1 MAEDLSQQERDL
13 IANLIRDGKPV
24 PARYIP
30 SISDNPMK
38 TELIWPGKSGL
49 VDTSVLPFQS
59 IEHIDEPRKGTS
71 QQFDLFS
78 MSELTGRQS
87 GGWTNKLIWGDN
99 SLILSSL
106 VNGPMRSQIEKAG
119 GLKLVYIDPPFD
131 VGADFSAE
139 IQVGEDSVTKTPSII
154 EEVAYR
160 DTWGKGSDSFISM
173 IYLRLK
179 LIYNLMA
186 EDGSIYVHC
195 DSRVN
200 SFMRMLLDEIFGQE
214 NYVNEIIWQRSN
226 PHGHLTKKFANIHD
240 TIFFYTKSKN
250 YTFNMQYTPADEN
263 YIKNFFKLDDGDGR
277 KYRLVTL
284 TASGPGDAR
293 YFNGELI
300 APPKGN
306 HWRWSQDRIDE
317 ALKNNLIVISK
328 NRAIHYKYYLEDNKG
343 TPLQSLFIDKGVG
356 NIQAASK
363 ENLDYPTQ
371 KPESL
376 LERIIKTSSNEG
388 DLVGDFFCGS
398 GTTLAVAEKLGRKWI
413 GTDLGRFA
421 IHTSR
426 KRLISIQRD
435 LQKENKAF
443 RAFEILNL
451 GGYERAHQVG
461 IDPSL
466 DEEARLMQSALKR
479 EEFID
484 LILSAYSAQKSDQLV
499 PFSGSKGG
507 TAILIGGIDSA
518 VTQDQVQQAID
529 VALSVGIS
537 RVDVLG
543 FEFEMGI
550 SPAMSD
556 SAKEQG
562 LTLTVRYIPNEVF
575 DKRAIAKGQINF
587 YEAGYVEAKCEVK
600 NKTLQVSLTDFGVF
614 YRQND
619 ADETAAELRN
629 GNAKVVVDQG
639 QVVRV
644 AKDKKG
650 VITKENLTSNWQD
663 WIDYWAVDFD
673 FASQPELVTVVEEGK
688 EVKKRTGKFIFE
700 NEWQSFRT
708 KSDRSLELT
717 SSPFSYADPGNY
729 SVAVKVIDI
738 FGNDTTRVFKI
749 KVK

>member
-1 MAEDLSQQERDL
+1 VAEDLSQQERDL

-30 SISDNPMK
+30 SISDNPLK
-38 TELIWPGKSGL
+38 TELIWPGKSTL
-49 VDTSVLPFQS
+49 IDTSVLPFQS

-78 MSELTGRQS
+78 MSESTGRQS

-106 VNGPMRSQIEKAG
+106 IYGPMRNEIDKAG

-131 VGADFSAE
+131 VGSDFSMDIE
-139 IQVGEDSVTKTPSII
+139 VGEDSVKKKPSVV

-160 DTWGKGSDSFISM
+160 DTWGKGIDSYATMVYSRIRMIHELLSD
-173 IYLRLK
+173 
-179 LIYNLMA
+179 
-186 EDGSIYVHC
+186 DGSIYVHV
-195 DSRVN
+195 DYRTSA
-200 SFMRMLLDEIFGQE
+200 MIKMILDEIFGVV
-214 NYVNEIIWQRSN
+214 NFRNEIIWGYN
-226 PHGHLTKKFANIHD
+226 GGGVPKNGFAKKHD
-240 TIFFYTKSKN
+240 TIFFYAKS
-250 YTFNMQYTPADEN
+250 
-263 YIKNFFKLDDGDGR
+263 
-277 KYRLVTL
+277 
-284 TASGPGDAR
+284 
-293 YFNGELI
+293 
-300 APPKGN
+300 
-306 HWRWSQDRIDE
+306 E
-317 ALKNNLIVISK
+317 A
-328 NRAIHYKYYLEDNKG
+328 
-343 TPLQSLFIDKGVG
+343 TQF
-356 NIQAASK
+356 NIQYQPYSESSQKLINARGGTSIDGK
-363 ENLDYPTQ
+363 ERDLARGSHMVDWWGDINALQTFSPERLKYPTQ
-371 KPESL
+371 KPEKL
-376 LERIIKTSSNEG
+376 LARIIEASSNPG
-388 DLVGDFFCGS
+388 DLVADFFCGS
-398 GTTLAVAEKLGRKWI
+398 GTTLAAAEKLGRKWI

-426 KRLISIQRD
+426 KRLISIQREASAAS
-435 LQKENKAF
+435 QPF
-443 RAFEILNL
+443 RAFEILNV
-451 GGYERAHQVG
+451 GGYERLAMAG
-461 IDPSL
+461 IDTSL
-466 DEEARLMQSALKR
+466 TEAERTIASELKR
-479 EEFID
+479 EEFVD
-484 LILSAYSAQKSDQLV
+484 LILSAYGAQKSDQLT
-499 PFSGSKGG
+499 PFAGSKGG

-529 VALSVGIS
+529 TALSVGIS

-556 SAKEQG
+556 AAKEQG

-575 DKRAIAKGQINF
+575 DKRAIAKGQVKF
-587 YEAGYVEAKCEVK
+587 YEAGYVEARCDVK
-600 NKTLQVSLTDFGVF
+600 SRTLQVTLTDFGVF

-673 FASQPELVTVVEEGK
+673 FASQPEVITVLEDGK

>member
-1 MAEDLSQQERDL
+1 VAEDLSQQERDL

-30 SISDNPMK
+30 SISDSPLK
-38 TELIWPGKSGL
+38 TELIWPGKSTL
-49 VDTSVLPFQS
+49 VDTTVLPFQS
-59 IEHIDEPRKGTS
+59 IEHIDEPRKGTT
-71 QQFDLFS
+71 QQYDLFS
-78 MSELTGRQS
+78 MSESTGRQS

-106 VNGPMRSQIEKAG
+106 VNGPMRNEIEKAG

-131 VGADFSAE
+131 VGSDFSME
-139 IQVGEDSVTKTPSII
+139 IEVGEVSVKKNPSVV

-160 DTWGKGSDSFISM
+160 DTWGKGTDSYASM
-173 IYLRLK
+173 IHSRLRLIHS
-179 LIYNLMA
+179 LLA
-186 EDGSIYVHC
+186 DDGTLFLHC
-195 DSRVN
+195 DYRTSGITR
-200 SFMRMLLDEIFGQE
+200 LILDEVFGQE
-214 NYVNEIIWQRSN
+214 RILNEIVWLYGLGGSSN
-226 PHGHLTKKFANIHD
+226 RYFPRKHD
-240 TIFFYTKSKN
+240 TIFWYSKS
-250 YTFNMQYTPADEN
+250 EN
-263 YIKNFFKLDDGDGR
+263 Y
-277 KYRLVTL
+277 
-284 TASGPGDAR
+284 
-293 YFNGELI
+293 YFNPPMVPATSQRMKGMDKK
-300 APPKGN
+300 APDYWDIPN
-306 HWRWSQDRIDE
+306 I
-317 ALKNNLIVISK
+317 NNM
-328 NRAIHYKYYLEDNKG
+328 AIER
-343 TPLQSLFIDKGVG
+343 T
-356 NIQAASK
+356 
-363 ENLDYPTQ
+363 DYPTQ
-371 KPESL
+371 KPEAL
-376 LERIIKTSSNEG
+376 LQRVIESASQPG
-388 DLVGDFFCGS
+388 DLVADFFSGS
-398 GTTLAVAEKLGRKWI
+398 GTTLAMAEKLSRKWI

-426 KRLISIQRD
+426 KRLISIQREASE
-435 LQKENKAF
+435 LAKPF

-461 IDPSL
+461 VDPGLSEEERNIQSL
-466 DEEARLMQSALKR
+466 MKR
-479 EEFID
+479 EEFVE
-484 LILSAYSAQKSDQLV
+484 LILSAYGAQKSDQLE

-507 TAILIGGIDSA
+507 TAILIGSVDSA

-529 VALSVGIS
+529 TALSVGIS

-556 SAKEQG
+556 AAKEQG

-575 DKRAIAKGQINF
+575 DKRAIAKGQVKF

-600 NKTLQVSLTDFGVF
+600 NKVLQVTLTDFGVF

-629 GNAKVVVDQG
+629 GAEKIVVDQG

-650 VITKENLTSNWQD
+650 IITKVNLTSNWQD

-673 FASQPELVTVVEEGK
+673 FASQPELITVIKDGK
-688 EVKKRTGKFIFE
+688 EVKKRTGKYIFE

-717 SSPFSYADPGNY
+717 SSPFTYADPGNY

>member
-30 SISDNPMK
+30 SISDNPLK
-38 TELIWPGKSGL
+38 TELIWPGKSTIM
-49 VDTSVLPFQS
+49 DNTVLPFQS

-78 MSELTGRQS
+78 ISESTGRQS

-106 VNGPMRSQIEKAG
+106 VNGPMRNEIEKAG

-131 VGADFSAE
+131 VGSDFSTDIE
-139 IQVGEDSVTKTPSII
+139 IGEDSIKKNPSIL

-160 DTWGKGSDSFISM
+160 DTWGRGADSYLSM
-173 IYLRLK
+173 IYGRLK
-179 LIYNLMA
+179 LIHQLMH
-186 EDGSIYVHC
+186 ESGSIYIHIDWRLSAHMKLIC
-195 DSRVN
+195 
-200 SFMRMLLDEIFGQE
+200 DEIFGADNFQR
-214 NYVNEIIWQRSN
+214 EIIWDISVLS
-226 PHGHLTKKFANIHD
+226 GYKTIANNWIRGHD
-240 TIFFYTKSKN
+240 TILFYSKSSN
-250 YTFNMQYTPADEN
+250 MTFNKQKQEHRKEYLDRFNKIDEDGKQY
-263 YIKNFFKLDDGDGR
+263 FDGR
-277 KYRLVTL
+277 GKKIL
-284 TASGPGDAR
+284 
-293 YFNGELI
+293 
-300 APPKGN
+300 
-306 HWRWSQDRIDE
+306 
-317 ALKNNLIVISK
+317 
-328 NRAIHYKYYLEDNKG
+328 LEDVIEKG
-343 TPLQSLFIDKGVG
+343 KAIGDVWGDIMSFQQTPT
-356 NIQAASK
+356 SK
-363 ENLDYPTQ
+363 EKVGYPTQ

-376 LERIIKTSSNEG
+376 LERIILASSNPG

-398 GTTLAVAEKLGRKWI
+398 GTTLAVAEKLGRKWV
-413 GTDLGRFA
+413 GSDLGRFS
-421 IHTSR
+421 IHTTR
-426 KRLISIQRD
+426 KRLISIQREASKVGD
-435 LQKENKAF
+435 AF

-461 IDPSL
+461 IDSTV
-466 DEEARLMQSALKR
+466 DEAQRNLQAAIKR
-479 EEFID
+479 EEFVD
-484 LILSAYSAQKSDQLV
+484 LILLAYGAQKSDQLV

-518 VTQDQVQQAID
+518 ITQDQVQQAID
-529 VALSVGIS
+529 TALSVGIS

-556 SAKEQG
+556 AAKEQG
-562 LTLTVRYIPNEVF
+562 LTLTIRYIPNEVF
-575 DKRAIAKGQINF
+575 DKRAIAKGQVKF

-673 FASQPELVTVVEEGK
+673 FASQPETITVVEDGK
-688 EVKKRTGKFIFE
+688 DVKKRTGKFIFE
-700 NEWQSFRT
+700 NEWQSYRT
-708 KSDRSLELT
+708 KSVRSLELT

>member
-1 MAEDLSQQERDL
+1 
-13 IANLIRDGKPV
+13 
-24 PARYIP
+24 
-30 SISDNPMK
+30 
-38 TELIWPGKSGL
+38 
-49 VDTSVLPFQS
+49 
-59 IEHIDEPRKGTS
+59 
-71 QQFDLFS
+71 
-78 MSELTGRQS
+78 MSESTGRQS

-106 VNGPMRSQIEKAG
+106 VNGPMRNEIDKAG

-131 VGADFSAE
+131 VGSDFSMDIE
-139 IQVGEDSVTKTPSII
+139 VGDDSVKKKPSVV

-160 DTWGKGSDSFISM
+160 DTWGKGTDSYASM
-173 IYLRLK
+173 IHTRLK
-179 LIYNLMA
+179 LIHDLLA
-186 EDGSIYVHC
+186 DDGTLFLHC
-195 DSRVN
+195 DYRTSGITR
-200 SFMRMLLDEIFGQE
+200 LILDEIFGQE
-214 NYVNEIIWQRSN
+214 RILNEVVWLYGLGGSSN
-226 PHGHLTKKFANIHD
+226 RYYPRKHD
-240 TIFFYTKSKN
+240 TIFWYSKS
-250 YTFNMQYTPADEN
+250 EN
-263 YIKNFFKLDDGDGR
+263 YFFNPPMIPATSQRMKGMD
-277 KYRLVTL
+277 KK
-284 TASGPGDAR
+284 
-293 YFNGELI
+293 
-300 APPKGN
+300 APDYWDIP
-306 HWRWSQDRIDE
+306 SI
-317 ALKNNLIVISK
+317 NNMATE
-328 NRAIHYKYYLEDNKG
+328 R
-343 TPLQSLFIDKGVG
+343 T
-356 NIQAASK
+356 
-363 ENLDYPTQ
+363 DYPTQ
-371 KPESL
+371 KPEAL
-376 LERIIKTSSNEG
+376 LQRVIECASQPG
-388 DLVGDFFCGS
+388 DLVADFFCGS
-398 GTTLAVAEKLGRKWI
+398 GTTLALAEKLGRKWI
-413 GTDLGRFA
+413 GSDLGRFA
-421 IHTSR
+421 IHTTR
-426 KRLISIQRD
+426 KRLISIQREASKAG
-435 LQKENKAF
+435 QAF

-461 IDPSL
+461 LDPTL
-466 DEEARLMQSALKR
+466 DEDTKLVQASIKR
-479 EEFID
+479 DEFIE
-484 LILSAYSAQKSDQLV
+484 LILSAYGAQKSDQLA
-499 PFSGSKGG
+499 PFSGSKSG

-529 VALSVGIS
+529 AALAVGIS

-562 LTLTVRYIPNEVF
+562 LTLTIRYIPNEVF
-575 DKRAIAKGQINF
+575 DKRAIAKGQVKF

-673 FASQPELVTVVEEGK
+673 FASQPETITVIEDGK

>member
-30 SISDNPMK
+30 SISDNPLK
-38 TELIWPGKSGL
+38 TELIWPGKSTL
-49 VDTSVLPFQS
+49 VDTTVLPFQS
-59 IEHIDEPRKGTS
+59 IEHIDEPRKGTT
-71 QQFDLFS
+71 QQYDLFS
-78 MSELTGRQS
+78 MSESTGRQS

-106 VNGPMRSQIEKAG
+106 VNGPMRNEIEKAG

-131 VGADFSAE
+131 VGSDFSME
-139 IQVGEDSVTKTPSII
+139 IEVGEDSVKKNPSVI

-160 DTWGKGSDSFISM
+160 DTWGKGIDSYATMVYSRIRMIHDLLSD
-173 IYLRLK
+173 
-179 LIYNLMA
+179 
-186 EDGSIYVHC
+186 DGSIYVHV
-195 DSRVN
+195 DYRTSA
-200 SFMRMLLDEIFGQE
+200 MIKLILDEIFGVS
-214 NYVNEIIWQRSN
+214 NFRNEIIWGYN
-226 PHGHLTKKFANIHD
+226 GGGVPKNGFAKKHD
-240 TIFFYTKSKN
+240 TIFFYAKSEM
-250 YTFNMQYTPADEN
+250 TQF
-263 YIKNFFKLDDGDGR
+263 
-277 KYRLVTL
+277 
-284 TASGPGDAR
+284 
-293 YFNGELI
+293 
-300 APPKGN
+300 
-306 HWRWSQDRIDE
+306 
-317 ALKNNLIVISK
+317 
-328 NRAIHYKYYLEDNKG
+328 
-343 TPLQSLFIDKGVG
+343 
-356 NIQAASK
+356 NIQYQPYSESSQKLINARGGTSIDGK
-363 ENLDYPTQ
+363 ERDLNRGSHMVDWWGDINALQTFSPERLKYPTQ
-371 KPESL
+371 KPEKL
-376 LERIIKTSSNEG
+376 LARIINASSNPG
-388 DLVGDFFCGS
+388 DLVADFFCGS
-398 GTTLAVAEKLGRKWI
+398 GTTLAAAEKLGRKWI

-426 KRLISIQRD
+426 KRLISVQREASAAS
-435 LQKENKAF
+435 QPF
-443 RAFEILNL
+443 RAFEILNV
-451 GGYERAHQVG
+451 GGYERMAMSG
-461 IDPSL
+461 INTNLS
-466 DEEARLMQSALKR
+466 EEEKKLALVSKR
-479 EEFID
+479 MEFVD
-484 LILSAYSAQKSDQLV
+484 LILEAYGAQKSDQLA
-499 PFSGSKGG
+499 PFSGSKAG
-507 TAILIGGIDSA
+507 TAIFIGEIDAA

-537 RVDVLG
+537 RVDILG

-556 SAKEQG
+556 AAKEQG
-562 LTLTVRYIPNEVF
+562 LTLTIRYIPNEVF
-575 DKRAIAKGQINF
+575 DKRAIAKGQVKF
-587 YEAGYVEAKCEVK
+587 FEAGYVEAKCEVK
-600 NKTLQVSLTDFGVF
+600 NRVLQVTLTDFGVF

-629 GNAKVVVDQG
+629 GAAKVVVDQG

-650 VITKENLTSNWQD
+650 IITKENLTSNWQD

-673 FASQPELVTVVEEGK
+673 FASQPEVITVLEDGK

-717 SSPFSYADPGNY
+717 SSPFTYADPGNY

>member
-30 SISDNPMK
+30 SISDNPLK
-38 TELIWPGKSGL
+38 TELIWPGKSTL
-49 VDTSVLPFQS
+49 MDTSVLPFQS

-78 MSELTGRQS
+78 MSESTGRQS

-106 VNGPMRSQIEKAG
+106 INGPMRNEIDKAG

-131 VGADFSAE
+131 VGSDFSMDIE
-139 IQVGEDSVTKTPSII
+139 VGEDSVKKKPSVV

-160 DTWGKGSDSFISM
+160 DTWGKGTDSYASM
-173 IYLRLK
+173 IHSRLK
-179 LIYNLMA
+179 LIHELLSD
-186 EDGSIYVHC
+186 DGTLFLHC
-195 DSRVN
+195 DYRTSGITR
-200 SFMRMLLDEIFGQE
+200 LILDEIFGQE
-214 NYVNEIIWQRSN
+214 RILNEIVWLYGLGGSSHRYY
-226 PHGHLTKKFANIHD
+226 PRKHD
-240 TIFFYTKSKN
+240 TIFWYSK
-250 YTFNMQYTPADEN
+250 TEN
-263 YIKNFFKLDDGDGR
+263 YFFNPPMIPATSQRMKGMD
-277 KYRLVTL
+277 KK
-284 TASGPGDAR
+284 
-293 YFNGELI
+293 
-300 APPKGN
+300 APDYWDIP
-306 HWRWSQDRIDE
+306 SI
-317 ALKNNLIVISK
+317 NNMATE
-328 NRAIHYKYYLEDNKG
+328 R
-343 TPLQSLFIDKGVG
+343 T
-356 NIQAASK
+356 
-363 ENLDYPTQ
+363 DYPTQ
-371 KPESL
+371 KPEAL
-376 LERIIKTSSNEG
+376 LQRVIESASQPG
-388 DLVGDFFCGS
+388 DLVADFFCGS
-398 GTTLAVAEKLGRKWI
+398 GTTLALAEKLGRKWV

-421 IHTSR
+421 IHTTR

-435 LQKENKAF
+435 ASKVGQPF

-466 DEEARLMQSALKR
+466 DEENRNLQAAIKR
-479 EEFID
+479 EEFVD
-484 LILSAYSAQKSDQLV
+484 LILSAYGAQKSDQLA

-529 VALSVGIS
+529 TALSVGIS

-556 SAKEQG
+556 AAKEQG

-575 DKRAIAKGQINF
+575 DKRAIAKGQVKF

-673 FASQPELVTVVEEGK
+673 FASQPEIVTVLEDGK

-708 KSDRSLELT
+708 KSDRSLELI
-717 SSPFSYADPGNY
+717 SSPFSYADSGNY

>member
-1 MAEDLSQQERDL
+1 MAEDLSQQEREL
-13 IANLIRDGKPV
+13 IANLIKDGNPV

-30 SISDNPMK
+30 SISDNPLK
-38 TELIWPGKSGL
+38 TELIWPGKSTL
-49 VDTSVLPFQS
+49 MDTSVLPFQS

-78 MSELTGRQS
+78 MSESTGRQS

-106 VNGPMRSQIEKAG
+106 VNGPMRNELEKAG

-131 VGADFSAE
+131 VGADFSMDIE
-139 IQVGEDSVTKTPSII
+139 IGDDTVTKEPSII
-154 EEVAYR
+154 EEVAFR
-160 DTWGKGSDSFISM
+160 DTWGRGKDSFLSM
-173 IYLRLK
+173 IYPRIQYLHN
-179 LIYNLMA
+179 LIA
-186 EDGSIYVHC
+186 EDGIIAVHI
-195 DSRVN
+195 DWRLSAQVR
-200 SFMRMLLDEIFGQE
+200 LILDEIFGQD
-214 NYVNEIIWQRSN
+214 NFVNEIVWRYGKMSNAQR
-226 PHGHLTKKFANIHD
+226 KFPQNHD
-240 TIFFYTKSKN
+240 TIIIFAKSDK
-250 YTFNMQYTPADEN
+250 YTFNPIRQADSEYKNRFIRYVEN
-263 YIKNFFKLDDGDGR
+263 NKVKYGSVKDSSDKLILGRAKKIKNILGRPLTDEDVLFDFDAEFKTQDDVFYDI
-277 KYRLVTL
+277 
-284 TASGPGDAR
+284 S
-293 YFNGELI
+293 I
-300 APPKGN
+300 IKGN
-306 HWRWSQDRIDE
+306 AE
-317 ALKNNLIVISK
+317 EKV
-328 NRAIHYKYYLEDNKG
+328 
-343 TPLQSLFIDKGVG
+343 
-356 NIQAASK
+356 
-363 ENLDYPTQ
+363 DYPTQ
-371 KPESL
+371 KPEAL
-376 LERIIKTSSNEG
+376 LERLISAYTNEG
-388 DLVGDFFCGS
+388 DLVADFFCGS
-398 GTTLAVAEKLGRKWI
+398 GTTLAVAEKFGRKWM
-413 GTDLGRFA
+413 GADLGRFA
-421 IHTSR
+421 IHTAR
-426 KRLISIQRD
+426 KRLIGIQR
-435 LQKENKAF
+435 QASTKGRPF

-461 IDPSL
+461 IDPTL
-466 DEEARLMQSALKR
+466 DEASKLAQGLLKR
-479 EEFID
+479 EEFVD
-484 LILSAYSAQKSDQLV
+484 LILSAYGAQKSDQLV

-507 TAILIGGIDSA
+507 TAILIGAIDSA

-529 VALSVGIS
+529 TALSVGIS

-575 DKRAIAKGQINF
+575 DKRAIAKGQVKF
-587 YEAGYVEAKCEVK
+587 YEAGYVEAKCDVK
-600 NKTLQVSLTDFGVF
+600 SKTLQVTLTDFGVF
-614 YRQND
+614 YRQDD

-629 GNAKVVVDQG
+629 GNEKVVVDQG

-644 AKDKKG
+644 VKDKKG
-650 VITKENLTSNWQD
+650 VISKENLTSNWQD

-673 FASQPELVTVVEEGK
+673 FASQPETITVLEDGK

-717 SSPFSYADPGNY
+717 SSPFSYAEPGNY

>member
-30 SISDNPMK
+30 SISDNPLK
-38 TELIWPGKSGL
+38 TELIWPGKSTL
-49 VDTSVLPFQS
+49 MDTSVLPFQS

-78 MSELTGRQS
+78 MSESTGRQS

-106 VNGPMRSQIEKAG
+106 INGPMRNDIEKAG

-131 VGADFSAE
+131 VGADFSMDVE
-139 IQVGEDSVTKTPSII
+139 VGDEKVTKEPSIV
-154 EEVAYR
+154 EEVAFR
-160 DTWGKGSDSFISM
+160 DTWGKGVDSFLAM
-173 IYLRLK
+173 IYKRL
-179 LIYNLMA
+179 NLLNSLMSPNS
-186 EDGSIYVHC
+186 SIYVHC
-195 DSRVN
+195 DYRLAGS
-200 SFMRMLLDEIFGQE
+200 MRLILDEIFGEQ
-214 NYVNEIIWQRSN
+214 NFQNEIIWDKGFRGTEAKRIYQR
-226 PHGHLTKKFANIHD
+226 AHD
-240 TIFFYTKSKN
+240 TIFFYSKSEN
-250 YTFNMQYTPADEN
+250 YTWNQQGQPYKDQ
-263 YIKNFFKLDDGDGR
+263 KLGRYNQIDDDGNKFALIKRRRTDGEVYYG
-277 KYRLVTL
+277 KTY
-284 TASGPGDAR
+284 
-293 YFNGELI
+293 
-300 APPKGN
+300 PKEEGKSVN
-306 HWRWSQDRIDE
+306 D
-317 ALKNNLIVISK
+317 VISH
-328 NRAIHYKYYLEDNKG
+328 IS
-343 TPLQSLFIDKGVG
+343 TM
-356 NIQAASK
+356 ASTDSQR
-363 ENLDYPTQ
+363 LGYPTQ
-371 KPESL
+371 KPEAL
-376 LERIIKTSSNEG
+376 LELLIKTSSNEG
-388 DLVGDFFCGS
+388 DLIGDFFCGS

-413 GTDLGRFA
+413 GADLGRFA
-421 IHTSR
+421 IHTAR
-426 KRLISIQRD
+426 KRLISVQRD
-435 LQKENKAF
+435 ASRVGNAF

-466 DEEARLMQSALKR
+466 DDESKTLQILRKR
-479 EEFID
+479 EEFVE
-484 LILSAYSAQKSDQLV
+484 LILSAYGAQKSDQLA
-499 PFSGSKGG
+499 PFSGSKGS
-507 TAILIGGIDSA
+507 TAILIGAIDSA
-518 VTQDQVQQAID
+518 VTQDQVQRAID
-529 VALSVGIS
+529 TALSVGIS

-575 DKRAIAKGQINF
+575 DKRAIAKGQVKF
-587 YEAGYVEAKCEVK
+587 YEAGYVEAKCDVK
-600 NKTLQVSLTDFGVF
+600 SKTLQVTLTDFGVF
-614 YRQND
+614 YRQDD
-619 ADETAAELRN
+619 ADDTAAELRN
-629 GNAKVVVDQG
+629 GNEKVVVDQG

-644 AKDKKG
+644 VKDKKG

-673 FASQPELVTVVEEGK
+673 FASQPETITVIEDGK

>member
-30 SISDNPMK
+30 SISDNPLK
-38 TELIWPGKSGL
+38 TELIWPGKSTL
-49 VDTSVLPFQS
+49 MDTSVLPFQS

-78 MSELTGRQS
+78 MSESTGRQS

-106 VNGPMRSQIEKAG
+106 INGPMRNEIDKAG

-131 VGADFSAE
+131 VGSDFSMDIE
-139 IQVGEDSVTKTPSII
+139 VGEDSVKKKPSVV

-160 DTWGKGSDSFISM
+160 DTWGKGTDSYASM
-173 IYLRLK
+173 IHSRLK
-179 LIYNLMA
+179 LIHELLA
-186 EDGSIYVHC
+186 DDGTLFLHC
-195 DSRVN
+195 DYRTSGITR
-200 SFMRMLLDEIFGQE
+200 LILDEIFGQE
-214 NYVNEIIWQRSN
+214 RILNEIVWLYGLGGSSHRYY
-226 PHGHLTKKFANIHD
+226 PRKHD
-240 TIFFYTKSKN
+240 TIFWYSKSEN
-250 YTFNMQYTPADEN
+250 HFFNPPMIPATSQRMKGMD
-263 YIKNFFKLDDGDGR
+263 KK
-277 KYRLVTL
+277 
-284 TASGPGDAR
+284 
-293 YFNGELI
+293 
-300 APPKGN
+300 APDYWEIP
-306 HWRWSQDRIDE
+306 SI
-317 ALKNNLIVISK
+317 NNMATE
-328 NRAIHYKYYLEDNKG
+328 R
-343 TPLQSLFIDKGVG
+343 T
-356 NIQAASK
+356 
-363 ENLDYPTQ
+363 DYPTQ
-371 KPESL
+371 KPEAL
-376 LERIIKTSSNEG
+376 LQRVIESASQPG
-388 DLVGDFFCGS
+388 DLVADFFCGS
-398 GTTLAVAEKLGRKWI
+398 GTTLALAEKLGRKWV

-421 IHTSR
+421 IHTTR

-435 LQKENKAF
+435 ASKVGQPF

-466 DEEARLMQSALKR
+466 DEENRNLQAAIKR
-479 EEFID
+479 EEFVD
-484 LILSAYSAQKSDQLV
+484 LILSAYGAQKSDQLA

-529 VALSVGIS
+529 TALSVGIS

-556 SAKEQG
+556 AAKEQG

-575 DKRAIAKGQINF
+575 DKRAIAKGQVKF

-673 FASQPELVTVVEEGK
+673 FASQPEIVTVLEDGK

-717 SSPFSYADPGNY
+717 SSPFSYADSGNY

>member
-1 MAEDLSQQERDL
+1 VAEDLSQQEREL

-30 SISDNPMK
+30 SISDNPLK
-38 TELIWPGKSGL
+38 TELIWPGKSTL
-49 VDTSVLPFQS
+49 MDTSVLPFQS
-59 IEHIDEPRKGTS
+59 IEHIDEPRKGTN
-71 QQFDLFS
+71 QQYDLFS
-78 MSELTGRQS
+78 MSESTGRQS

-99 SLILSSL
+99 KLILSSL
-106 VNGPMRSQIEKAG
+106 ANGPLRQEIEKAG
-119 GLKLVYIDPPFD
+119 GLKLIYIDPPFD
-131 VGADFSAE
+131 VGSDFSVDIE
-139 IQVGEDSVTKTPSII
+139 VGEESISKKPSVI

-160 DTWGKGSDSFISM
+160 DTWGRGQDSFASM
-173 IYLRLK
+173 IYERLMIMK
-179 LIYNLMA
+179 DLLA
-186 EDGSIYVHC
+186 SDGSIYVHC
-195 DSRVN
+195 DWRV
-200 SFMRMLLDEIFGQE
+200 SGLMRMLMDEVFGAE
-214 NYVNEIIWQRSN
+214 NFLNHIIWTYNTRTMTTPYYARKHN
-226 PHGHLTKKFANIHD
+226 D
-240 TIFFYTKSKN
+240 IFFYSRN
-250 YTFNMQYTPADEN
+250 SGSQIFNADEVRVDL
-263 YIKNFFKLDDGDGR
+263 KPES
-277 KYRLVTL
+277 LVQ
-284 TASGPGDAR
+284 
-293 YFNGELI
+293 YN
-300 APPKGN
+300 K
-306 HWRWSQDRIDE
+306 IDE
-317 ALKNNLIVISK
+317 EGK
-328 NRAIHYKYYLEDNKG
+328 RYKAQSNGGRTYLNELGQPCPD
-343 TPLQSLFIDKGVG
+343 VW
-356 NIQAASK
+356 NIQILGSRDVERTGYA
-363 ENLDYPTQ
+363 TQ
-371 KPESL
+371 KPEAL
-376 LERIIKTSSNEG
+376 LERIIRASSREG
-388 DLVGDFFCGS
+388 DLVADFFAGS
-398 GTTLAVAEKLGRKWI
+398 GTTLATAEKLGRKWI
-413 GTDLGRFA
+413 GADLGRFA
-421 IHTSR
+421 IHTTR
-426 KRLISIQRD
+426 KRLISIQREAAKQG
-435 LQKENKAF
+435 LPF

-461 IDPSL
+461 LDPTL
-466 DEEARLMQSALKR
+466 DEQSKALQAKIKR
-479 EEFID
+479 EEFVD
-484 LILSAYSAQKSDQLV
+484 LILSAYGAQKSDQLV

-507 TAILIGGIDSA
+507 TAILVGGIDQA

-529 VALSVGIS
+529 AALAVGIS

-562 LTLTVRYIPNEVF
+562 LTLTIRYIPNEVF
-575 DKRAIAKGQINF
+575 DKRAIAKGQVKF

-600 NKTLQVSLTDFGVF
+600 NKTLKVSLTDFGVF

-629 GNAKVVVDQG
+629 GAAKVVVDQG

-650 VITKENLTSNWQD
+650 LITKENLTSNWQD

-673 FASQPELVTVVEEGK
+673 FASQPETITVIEEGK

-708 KSDRSLELT
+708 KADRSLELT

>member
-1 MAEDLSQQERDL
+1 VAEDLSQQEREL

-30 SISDNPMK
+30 SISDNPLK
-38 TELIWPGKSGL
+38 TELIWPGKSTL
-49 VDTSVLPFQS
+49 MDTSVLPFQS

-78 MSELTGRQS
+78 MSESTGRQS

-106 VNGPMRSQIEKAG
+106 VNGPMRNEIDKAG

-131 VGADFSAE
+131 VGSDFSMDIE
-139 IQVGEDSVTKTPSII
+139 VGDDSVKKKPSVV

-160 DTWGKGSDSFISM
+160 DTWGKGTDSYASM
-173 IYLRLK
+173 IHTRLK
-179 LIYNLMA
+179 LIHELLSD
-186 EDGSIYVHC
+186 DGTLFLHC
-195 DSRVN
+195 DYRTSGITR
-200 SFMRMLLDEIFGQE
+200 LILDEIFGQE
-214 NYVNEIIWQRSN
+214 RILNEVVWLYGLGGSSN
-226 PHGHLTKKFANIHD
+226 RYYPRKHD
-240 TIFFYTKSKN
+240 TIFWYSKS
-250 YTFNMQYTPADEN
+250 EN
-263 YIKNFFKLDDGDGR
+263 YFFNPPMIPATSQRMKGMD
-277 KYRLVTL
+277 KK
-284 TASGPGDAR
+284 
-293 YFNGELI
+293 
-300 APPKGN
+300 APDYWDIP
-306 HWRWSQDRIDE
+306 SI
-317 ALKNNLIVISK
+317 NNMATE
-328 NRAIHYKYYLEDNKG
+328 R
-343 TPLQSLFIDKGVG
+343 T
-356 NIQAASK
+356 
-363 ENLDYPTQ
+363 DYPTQ
-371 KPESL
+371 KPEAL
-376 LERIIKTSSNEG
+376 LQRVIECASQPG
-388 DLVGDFFCGS
+388 DLVADFFCGS
-398 GTTLAVAEKLGRKWI
+398 GTTLALAEKLGRKWI
-413 GTDLGRFA
+413 GSDLGRFA
-421 IHTSR
+421 IHTTR
-426 KRLISIQRD
+426 KRLISIQREASKAG
-435 LQKENKAF
+435 QAF

-461 IDPSL
+461 LDPSL
-466 DEEARLMQSALKR
+466 DEDTKLVQASIKR
-479 EEFID
+479 DEFIE
-484 LILSAYSAQKSDQLV
+484 LILSAYGAQKSDQLA
-499 PFSGSKGG
+499 PFSGSKSG

-529 VALSVGIS
+529 AALAVGIS

-562 LTLTVRYIPNEVF
+562 LTLTIRYIPNEVF
-575 DKRAIAKGQINF
+575 DKRAIAKGQVKF

-600 NKTLQVSLTDFGVF
+600 NKTLQVSLADFGVF

-673 FASQPELVTVVEEGK
+673 FASQPETITVIEDGK

>member
-30 SISDNPMK
+30 SISDSPLK
-38 TELIWPGKSGL
+38 TELIWPGKSNL
-49 VDTSVLPFQS
+49 MDTSVLPFQS
-59 IEHIDEPRKGTS
+59 IEHIDEPRKGTN
-71 QQFDLFS
+71 QQYDLFS
-78 MSELTGRQS
+78 MSESTGRQS

-99 SLILSSL
+99 KLILSSL
-106 VNGPMRSQIEKAG
+106 ANGPLRQEIEKAG
-119 GLKLVYIDPPFD
+119 GLKLIYIDPPFD
-131 VGADFSAE
+131 VGSDFSVDIE
-139 IQVGEDSVTKTPSII
+139 VGEESISKKPSVI

-160 DTWGKGSDSFISM
+160 DTWGRGQDSFASM
-173 IYLRLK
+173 IYERLMIMK
-179 LIYNLMA
+179 DLLAN
-186 EDGSIYVHC
+186 DGSIYVHC
-195 DSRVN
+195 DWRV
-200 SFMRMLLDEIFGQE
+200 SGLIRMLMDEVFGAD
-214 NYVNEIIWQRSN
+214 NFLNHIIWTYNTRTMTTPYYARKHN
-226 PHGHLTKKFANIHD
+226 D
-240 TIFFYTKSKN
+240 IFFYSRSAGSQI
-250 YTFNMQYTPADEN
+250 FNSDEVRVDLKPESLVQYN
-263 YIKNFFKLDDGDGR
+263 K
-277 KYRLVTL
+277 
-284 TASGPGDAR
+284 
-293 YFNGELI
+293 
-300 APPKGN
+300 
-306 HWRWSQDRIDE
+306 IDE
-317 ALKNNLIVISK
+317 EGK
-328 NRAIHYKYYLEDNKG
+328 RYKAQSNGGRTYLNELGQPCPD
-343 TPLQSLFIDKGVG
+343 VW
-356 NIQAASK
+356 NIQILGSRDVERTGYA
-363 ENLDYPTQ
+363 TQ
-371 KPESL
+371 KPEAL
-376 LERIIKTSSNEG
+376 LERIIRASSREG
-388 DLVGDFFCGS
+388 DLVADFFAGS
-398 GTTLAVAEKLGRKWI
+398 GTTLATAEKLGRKWI
-413 GTDLGRFA
+413 GADLGRFA
-421 IHTSR
+421 IHTTR
-426 KRLISIQRD
+426 KRLISIQREAAKQG
-435 LQKENKAF
+435 LPF

-451 GGYERAHQVG
+451 GGYERVHQVG
-461 IDPSL
+461 IDPTL
-466 DEEARLMQSALKR
+466 DEQSKILQAQIKR
-479 EEFID
+479 EEFVE
-484 LILSAYSAQKSDQLV
+484 LILSAYGAQKSNQLP
-499 PFSGSKGG
+499 PFDGSKGG
-507 TAILIGGIDSA
+507 TAILIGAIDSA
-518 VTQDQVQQAID
+518 VTQDQVQQAIET
-529 VALSVGIS
+529 ALSVGIS

-562 LTLTVRYIPNEVF
+562 LTLTIRYIPNEVF
-575 DKRAIAKGQINF
+575 DKRAIAKGQVKF

-600 NKTLQVSLTDFGVF
+600 NKTIQISLTDFGVF

-650 VITKENLTSNWQD
+650 VISKENLTSNWQD

-673 FASQPELVTVVEEGK
+673 FASQPETITVIEDGK

>member
-1 MAEDLSQQERDL
+1 VAEDLSQQERDL

-24 PARYIP
+24 PASYIP
-30 SISDNPMK
+30 SISDNPLK
-38 TELIWPGKSGL
+38 TELIWPGKSTL
-49 VDTSVLPFQS
+49 MDTSVLPFQS

-78 MSELTGRQS
+78 MSESTGRQS

-106 VNGPMRSQIEKAG
+106 VNGPMRNEIDKAG

-131 VGADFSAE
+131 VGSDFSMDIE
-139 IQVGEDSVTKTPSII
+139 VGEELVKKRPSVV

-160 DTWGKGSDSFISM
+160 DTWGKGIDSYVSM
-173 IYLRLK
+173 IYARLRVIHSL
-179 LIYNLMA
+179 LS
-186 EDGSIYVHC
+186 EDGAIYVHV
-195 DSRVN
+195 DYRTNALVH
-200 SFMRMLLDEIFGQE
+200 MLLDEIFGQE
-214 NYVNEIIWQRSN
+214 NFVNEIIWGYTGPSPVKSHFPRK
-226 PHGHLTKKFANIHD
+226 HDCLLYYAKNIN
-240 TIFFYTKSKN
+240 S
-250 YTFNMQYTPADEN
+250 YTFNFTD
-263 YIKNFFKLDDGDGR
+263 I
-277 KYRLVTL
+277 LV
-284 TASGPGDAR
+284 P
-293 YFNGELI
+293 Y
-300 APPKGN
+300 
-306 HWRWSQDRIDE
+306 DE
-317 ALKNNLIVISK
+317 ATLKRRSYGESEFSKIKMSGKDISEYDAGK
-328 NRAIHYKYYLEDNKG
+328 MPPDWWTDIPSGGQISRLEM
-343 TPLQSLFIDKGVG
+343 VG
-356 NIQAASK
+356 
-363 ENLDYPTQ
+363 YPTQ
-371 KPESL
+371 KPEKL
-376 LERIIKTSSNEG
+376 LSRIINASSNPG
-388 DLVGDFFCGS
+388 DLVADFFCGS

-413 GTDLGRFA
+413 GTDIGRFA

-426 KRLISIQRD
+426 KRLISVQRESST
-435 LQKENKAF
+435 KGNPF

-461 IDPSL
+461 LDPSL
-466 DEEARLMQSALKR
+466 SEDEKQVQAVLKR
-479 EEFID
+479 EEFVE
-484 LILSAYSAQKSDQLV
+484 LILSAYGAQKSDQLA

-507 TAILIGGIDSA
+507 TAILIGSIDSA

-529 VALSVGIS
+529 TALSVGIS

-556 SAKEQG
+556 AAKEQG

-575 DKRAIAKGQINF
+575 DKRAIAKDQVKF

-600 NKTLQVSLTDFGVF
+600 NKTLQVSLADFGVF

-644 AKDKKG
+644 SKDKKG

-673 FASQPELVTVVEEGK
+673 FASQPETITVLEEGK

-717 SSPFSYADPGNY
+717 SIPFTYADPGNY

>member
-30 SISDNPMK
+30 SISDSPLK
-38 TELIWPGKSGL
+38 TELIWPGKS
-49 VDTSVLPFQS
+49 VTIENVVLPFQS
-59 IEHIDEPRKGTS
+59 IEHIDEPRKEAIK
-71 QQFDLFS
+71 QFDLFS
-78 MSELTGRQS
+78 ISDSTGRQS

-106 VNGPMRSQIEKAG
+106 VNGPLRSEIEKAG
-119 GLKLVYIDPPFD
+119 GLKLIYIDPPFD
-131 VGADFSAE
+131 VGSDFSMD
-139 IQVGEDSVTKTPSII
+139 ISIGEESVTKNPSVI

-160 DTWGKGSDSFISM
+160 DTWGRGQDSFASM
-173 IYLRLK
+173 IYERLH
-179 LIYNLMA
+179 LMRDLLA
-186 EDGSIYVHC
+186 DDGSIYVHC
-195 DSRVN
+195 DWRV
-200 SFMRMLLDEIFGQE
+200 SGLMRLVLDEVFGPE
-214 NYVNEIIWQRSN
+214 KFVNEIIWCYSNSGRSQ
-226 PHGHLTKKFANIHD
+226 KFFPRKHD
-240 TIFFYTKSKN
+240 TIFFYSKSENFK
-250 YTFNMQYTPADEN
+250 FKPVRVPVQEHIKEQFPLFDEEV
-263 YIKNFFKLDDGDGR
+263 G
-277 KYRLVTL
+277 
-284 TASGPGDAR
+284 
-293 YFNGELI
+293 
-300 APPKGN
+300 
-306 HWRWSQDRIDE
+306 
-317 ALKNNLIVISK
+317 
-328 NRAIHYKYYLEDNKG
+328 KYYRNASRGAAGMYKEYAEKMVEDWWIDINGIGGRNK
-343 TPLQSLFIDKGVG
+343 TERI
-356 NIQAASK
+356 
-363 ENLDYPTQ
+363 DYPTQ
-371 KPESL
+371 KPEAL
-376 LERIIKTSSNEG
+376 LERIISASTDEG
-388 DLVGDFFCGS
+388 DLIADFFSGS
-398 GTTLAVAEKLGRKWI
+398 GTTLAVAEKMGRKWI

-421 IHTSR
+421 IHTTR
-426 KRLISIQRD
+426 KRLISIQR
-435 LQKENKAF
+435 EASATSRPF

-461 IDPSL
+461 VDPTL
-466 DEEARLMQSALKR
+466 DEQSRQIQAAIKR
-479 EEFID
+479 DEFVE
-484 LILSAYSAQKSDQLV
+484 LILSAYGAQKSDQLT
-499 PFSGSKGG
+499 PFAGSKGG

-529 VALSVGIS
+529 TALSVGIS

-556 SAKEQG
+556 AAKEQG

-575 DKRAIAKGQINF
+575 DKRAIAKGQVKF

-619 ADETAAELRN
+619 ADETASELRN

-663 WIDYWAVDFD
+663 WIDYWAIDFD
-673 FASQPELVTVVEEGK
+673 FASQPETVTVIEAGK
-688 EVKKRTGKFIFE
+688 EIKKRTGKFIFE

-708 KSDRSLELT
+708 KGNRSLELT
-717 SSPFSYADPGNY
+717 STPFSYADPGNY

>member
-1 MAEDLSQQERDL
+1 M
-13 IANLIRDGKPV
+13 
-24 PARYIP
+24 
-30 SISDNPMK
+30 
-38 TELIWPGKSGL
+38 
-49 VDTSVLPFQS
+49 DTSVLPFQS

-78 MSELTGRQS
+78 MSESTGRQS

-106 VNGPMRSQIEKAG
+106 INGPMRNEIDKAG

-131 VGADFSAE
+131 VGSDFSMDIE
-139 IQVGEDSVTKTPSII
+139 VGEDSVKKKPSVV

-160 DTWGKGSDSFISM
+160 DTWGKGTDSYASM
-173 IYLRLK
+173 IHSRLK
-179 LIYNLMA
+179 LIHELLA
-186 EDGSIYVHC
+186 DDGTLFLHC
-195 DSRVN
+195 DYRTSGITR
-200 SFMRMLLDEIFGQE
+200 LILDEIFGQE
-214 NYVNEIIWQRSN
+214 RILNEIVWLYGLGGSSHRYY
-226 PHGHLTKKFANIHD
+226 PRKHD
-240 TIFFYTKSKN
+240 TIFWYSK
-250 YTFNMQYTPADEN
+250 TEN
-263 YIKNFFKLDDGDGR
+263 YFFNPPMIPATSQRMKGMD
-277 KYRLVTL
+277 KK
-284 TASGPGDAR
+284 
-293 YFNGELI
+293 
-300 APPKGN
+300 APDFWDIP
-306 HWRWSQDRIDE
+306 SI
-317 ALKNNLIVISK
+317 NNMATE
-328 NRAIHYKYYLEDNKG
+328 R
-343 TPLQSLFIDKGVG
+343 T
-356 NIQAASK
+356 
-363 ENLDYPTQ
+363 DYPTQ
-371 KPESL
+371 KPEAL
-376 LERIIKTSSNEG
+376 LQRVIESASQPG
-388 DLVGDFFCGS
+388 DLVADFFCGS
-398 GTTLAVAEKLGRKWI
+398 GTTLALAEKLGRKWV

-421 IHTSR
+421 IHTTR
-426 KRLISIQRD
+426 KRLISIQREASK
-435 LQKENKAF
+435 LGQPF

-466 DEEARLMQSALKR
+466 DEENRNLQAAIKR
-479 EEFID
+479 EEFVD
-484 LILSAYSAQKSDQLV
+484 LILSAYGAQKSDQLA

-529 VALSVGIS
+529 TALSVGIS

-556 SAKEQG
+556 AAKEQG

-575 DKRAIAKGQINF
+575 DKRAIAKNQVKF

-619 ADETAAELRN
+619 ADDTAAELRN

-673 FASQPELVTVVEEGK
+673 FASQPEIVTVLEDGK

-717 SSPFSYADPGNY
+717 SSPFSYADSGSY

>member
-1 MAEDLSQQERDL
+1 VAEDLSQQERDL

-30 SISDNPMK
+30 SISDNPLK
-38 TELIWPGKSGL
+38 TELIWPGKSTIM
-49 VDTSVLPFQS
+49 DNTVLPFQS

-78 MSELTGRQS
+78 ISESTGRQS

-106 VNGPMRSQIEKAG
+106 VNGPMRNEIEKAG

-131 VGADFSAE
+131 VGSDFSTDIE
-139 IQVGEDSVTKTPSII
+139 IGEDSIKKNPSIL

-160 DTWGKGSDSFISM
+160 DTWGRGADSYLSM
-173 IYLRLK
+173 IYGRLK
-179 LIYNLMA
+179 LIHQLMH
-186 EDGSIYVHC
+186 ESGSIYIHIDWRLSAHMKLIC
-195 DSRVN
+195 
-200 SFMRMLLDEIFGQE
+200 DEIFGADNFQR
-214 NYVNEIIWQRSN
+214 EIIWDISVLS
-226 PHGHLTKKFANIHD
+226 GYKTIANNWIRGHD
-240 TIFFYTKSKN
+240 TILFYSKSSN
-250 YTFNMQYTPADEN
+250 MTFNKQKQEHRKEYLDRFNKIDEDGKQY
-263 YIKNFFKLDDGDGR
+263 FDGR
-277 KYRLVTL
+277 GKKIL
-284 TASGPGDAR
+284 
-293 YFNGELI
+293 
-300 APPKGN
+300 
-306 HWRWSQDRIDE
+306 
-317 ALKNNLIVISK
+317 
-328 NRAIHYKYYLEDNKG
+328 LEDVIEKG
-343 TPLQSLFIDKGVG
+343 KAIGDVWGDIMSFQQTPT
-356 NIQAASK
+356 SK
-363 ENLDYPTQ
+363 EKVGYPTQ

-376 LERIIKTSSNEG
+376 LERIILASSNPG

-398 GTTLAVAEKLGRKWI
+398 GTTLAVAEKLGRKWV
-413 GTDLGRFA
+413 GSDLGRFS
-421 IHTSR
+421 IHTTR
-426 KRLISIQRD
+426 KRLISIQREASKVGD
-435 LQKENKAF
+435 AF

-461 IDPSL
+461 MDSTV
-466 DEEARLMQSALKR
+466 DEAQRNLQTSIKR
-479 EEFID
+479 DEFVD
-484 LILSAYSAQKSDQLV
+484 LILLAYGAQKSDQLV

-529 VALSVGIS
+529 TALSVGIS

-556 SAKEQG
+556 AAKEQG
-562 LTLTVRYIPNEVF
+562 LTLTIRYIPNEVF
-575 DKRAIAKGQINF
+575 DKRAIAKGQVKF

-619 ADETAAELRN
+619 ADDTAAELRN

-673 FASQPELVTVVEEGK
+673 FASQPETITVIEDGK
-688 EVKKRTGKFIFE
+688 EVKKRTGKYIFE
-700 NEWQSFRT
+700 NEWQSYRT

>member
-1 MAEDLSQQERDL
+1 MAEDLSPQERDL

-30 SISDNPMK
+30 SISDNPLK
-38 TELIWPGKSGL
+38 TELIWPGKSTL
-49 VDTSVLPFQS
+49 VDTTVLPFQS
-59 IEHIDEPRKGTS
+59 IEHIDEPRKGTT
-71 QQFDLFS
+71 QQYDLFS
-78 MSELTGRQS
+78 MSESTGRQS

-106 VNGPMRSQIEKAG
+106 VNGPMRNEIEKAG

-131 VGADFSAE
+131 VGSDFSME
-139 IQVGEDSVTKTPSII
+139 IEVGEESVKKNPSVV

-160 DTWGKGSDSFISM
+160 DTWGKGTDSYASM
-173 IYLRLK
+173 IHSRLRLIHS
-179 LIYNLMA
+179 LLA
-186 EDGSIYVHC
+186 DDGTLFLHC
-195 DSRVN
+195 DYRTSGIT
-200 SFMRMLLDEIFGQE
+200 RMILDEVFGQE
-214 NYVNEIIWQRSN
+214 RILNEIVWLYGLGGSSN
-226 PHGHLTKKFANIHD
+226 RYFPRKHD
-240 TIFFYTKSKN
+240 TIFWYSKS
-250 YTFNMQYTPADEN
+250 EN
-263 YIKNFFKLDDGDGR
+263 Y
-277 KYRLVTL
+277 
-284 TASGPGDAR
+284 
-293 YFNGELI
+293 YFNPPMVPATSQRMKGMDKK
-300 APPKGN
+300 APDYWDIPN
-306 HWRWSQDRIDE
+306 I
-317 ALKNNLIVISK
+317 NNMATE
-328 NRAIHYKYYLEDNKG
+328 R
-343 TPLQSLFIDKGVG
+343 T
-356 NIQAASK
+356 
-363 ENLDYPTQ
+363 DYPTQ
-371 KPESL
+371 KPEAL
-376 LERIIKTSSNEG
+376 LQRVIESASQQG
-388 DLVGDFFCGS
+388 DLVADFFAGS
-398 GTTLAVAEKLGRKWI
+398 GTTLAMAEKLGRKWI

-426 KRLISIQRD
+426 KRLISIQREASISA
-435 LQKENKAF
+435 KPF

-461 IDPSL
+461 VDPSL
-466 DEEARLMQSALKR
+466 SDEERILQSLYKR
-479 EEFID
+479 QEFVE
-484 LILSAYSAQKSDQLV
+484 LILSAYGAQKSDQLE
-499 PFSGSKGG
+499 PFSGSKNG
-507 TAILIGGIDSA
+507 TAILIGGVDSA

-529 VALSVGIS
+529 TALSVGIS

-556 SAKEQG
+556 AAKEQG

-575 DKRAIAKGQINF
+575 DKRAIAKGQVKF

-600 NKTLQVSLTDFGVF
+600 NRVLKVTLTDFGVF

-629 GNAKVVVDQG
+629 GAAKVVVDQG

-673 FASQPELVTVVEEGK
+673 FASQPEVITVIEDGK

-717 SSPFSYADPGNY
+717 SSPFTYADPGNY

>member
-1 MAEDLSQQERDL
+1 MAEDLSQQERDS

-30 SISDNPMK
+30 SISDNPLK
-38 TELIWPGKSGL
+38 TELIWPGKSTL
-49 VDTSVLPFQS
+49 MDTSVLPFQS

-78 MSELTGRQS
+78 MSESTGRQS

-106 VNGPMRSQIEKAG
+106 IHGPIRAEIEKAG

-131 VGADFSAE
+131 VGSDFSIDIE
-139 IQVGEDSVTKTPSII
+139 VGDESVKKNPSVV

-160 DTWGKGSDSFISM
+160 DTWGRGIDSYATM
-173 IYLRLK
+173 IYSRVKQIHELL
-179 LIYNLMA
+179 A
-186 EDGSIYVHC
+186 VDGSAYIHV
-195 DSRVN
+195 DWRLTAT
-200 SFMRMLLDEIFGQE
+200 MRMICDEIFGSE
-214 NYVNEIIWQRSN
+214 NFQREIIWAIQTASGFKSTVNNWIRS
-226 PHGHLTKKFANIHD
+226 HD
-240 TIFFYTKSKN
+240 TILYYTKSETKV
-250 YTFNMQYTPADEN
+250 FNKE
-263 YIKNFFKLDDGDGR
+263 FSELDDRTKRRYDKVDDDGR
-277 KYRLVTL
+277 SYKVYKNSDGSERRVYLDT
-284 TASGPGDAR
+284 S
-293 YFNGELI
+293 NG
-300 APPKGN
+300 
-306 HWRWSQDRIDE
+306 
-317 ALKNNLIVISK
+317 
-328 NRAIHYKYYLEDNKG
+328 RAISDVWDDIIGFQTVNNTGEYL
-343 TPLQSLFIDKGVG
+343 Q
-356 NIQAASK
+356 
-363 ENLDYPTQ
+363 YPTQ
-371 KPESL
+371 KPEKL
-376 LERIIKTSSNEG
+376 LERIIAASTQPG
-388 DLVGDFFCGS
+388 DLVADFFTGS

-413 GTDLGRFA
+413 GADLGRFA

-426 KRLISIQRD
+426 KRLITVQREASTKG
-435 LQKENKAF
+435 QAF

-451 GGYERAHQVG
+451 GGYERIHQVG
-461 IDPSL
+461 IDSSL
-466 DEEARLMQSALKR
+466 DEESKQLQASIKR
-479 EEFID
+479 EEFVD
-484 LILSAYSAQKSDQLV
+484 LILSAYGAQKSDQLI
-499 PFSGSKGG
+499 PFAGSKGG
-507 TAILIGGIDSA
+507 TAILIGALDLA
-518 VTQDQVQQAID
+518 VTQDQVQQAVD
-529 VALSVGIS
+529 TALSVGIS

-556 SAKEQG
+556 AAKEQG
-562 LTLTVRYIPNEVF
+562 LTLTIRYIPNEVF
-575 DKRAIAKGQINF
+575 DKRAIARGQVKF
-587 YEAGYVEAKCEVK
+587 YEAGYVEAECEVK
-600 NKTLQVSLTDFGVF
+600 NKTIQVKLTDFGVF
-614 YRQND
+614 YRQDD

-629 GNAKVVVDQG
+629 GNAKVVIDQG

-673 FASQPELVTVVEEGK
+673 FASQPETITILENGK

-708 KSDRSLELT
+708 RSDRSLELT
-717 SSPFSYADPGNY
+717 SSPFNYADPGNY

>member
-1 MAEDLSQQERDL
+1 
-13 IANLIRDGKPV
+13 
-24 PARYIP
+24 
-30 SISDNPMK
+30 
-38 TELIWPGKSGL
+38 
-49 VDTSVLPFQS
+49 
-59 IEHIDEPRKGTS
+59 
-71 QQFDLFS
+71 
-78 MSELTGRQS
+78 
-87 GGWTNKLIWGDN
+87 
-99 SLILSSL
+99 
-106 VNGPMRSQIEKAG
+106 MRNEIEKAG

-131 VGADFSAE
+131 VGSDFSTDIE
-139 IQVGEDSVTKTPSII
+139 IGEDSIKKNPSIL

-160 DTWGKGSDSFISM
+160 DTWGRGADSYLSM
-173 IYLRLK
+173 IYGRLK
-179 LIYNLMA
+179 LIHQLMH
-186 EDGSIYVHC
+186 ESGSIYIHIDWRLSAHMKLIC
-195 DSRVN
+195 
-200 SFMRMLLDEIFGQE
+200 DEIFGADNFQR
-214 NYVNEIIWQRSN
+214 EIIWDISVLS
-226 PHGHLTKKFANIHD
+226 GYKTIANNWIRGHD
-240 TIFFYTKSKN
+240 TILFYSKSSN
-250 YTFNMQYTPADEN
+250 MTFNKQKQEHRKEYLDRFNKIDEDGKQY
-263 YIKNFFKLDDGDGR
+263 FDGR
-277 KYRLVTL
+277 GKKIL
-284 TASGPGDAR
+284 
-293 YFNGELI
+293 
-300 APPKGN
+300 
-306 HWRWSQDRIDE
+306 
-317 ALKNNLIVISK
+317 
-328 NRAIHYKYYLEDNKG
+328 LEDVIEKG
-343 TPLQSLFIDKGVG
+343 KAIGDVWGDIMSFQQTPT
-356 NIQAASK
+356 SK
-363 ENLDYPTQ
+363 EKVGYPTQ

-376 LERIIKTSSNEG
+376 LERIILASSNPG

-398 GTTLAVAEKLGRKWI
+398 GTTLAVAEKLGRKWV
-413 GTDLGRFA
+413 GSDLGRFS
-421 IHTSR
+421 IHTTR
-426 KRLISIQRD
+426 KRLISIQREASKVGD
-435 LQKENKAF
+435 AF

-461 IDPSL
+461 MDSTV
-466 DEEARLMQSALKR
+466 DEAQRNLQTSIKR
-479 EEFID
+479 DEFVD
-484 LILSAYSAQKSDQLV
+484 LILLAYGAQKSDQLV

-529 VALSVGIS
+529 TALSVGIS

-556 SAKEQG
+556 AAKEQG
-562 LTLTVRYIPNEVF
+562 LTLTIRYIPNEVF
-575 DKRAIAKGQINF
+575 DKRAIAKGQVKF

-619 ADETAAELRN
+619 ADDTAAELRN

-673 FASQPELVTVVEEGK
+673 FASQPETITVIEDGK
-688 EVKKRTGKFIFE
+688 EVKKRTGKYIFE
-700 NEWQSFRT
+700 NEWQSYRT

>member
-1 MAEDLSQQERDL
+1 VAEDLSQQEREL

-24 PARYIP
+24 PARYLP
-30 SISDNPMK
+30 SISDNPLK
-38 TELIWPGKSGL
+38 TELIWPGKSTI
-49 VDTSVLPFQS
+49 VDNTVLPFQS

-78 MSELTGRQS
+78 ISESTGRQS

-99 SLILSSL
+99 SIVISSL
-106 VNGPMRSQIEKAG
+106 LHGPMRSEIEKAG
-119 GLKLVYIDPPFD
+119 GLKFIYIDPPFD
-131 VGADFSAE
+131 VGADFSMDIE
-139 IQVGEDSVTKTPSII
+139 VGEETVKKEPSIV
-154 EEVAYR
+154 EEVAFR
-160 DTWGKGSDSFISM
+160 DTWGRGKDSFLSM
-173 IYLRLK
+173 IYPRLVM
-179 LIYNLMA
+179 LHDLLSS
-186 EDGSIYVHC
+186 DGVIAVHI
-195 DSRVN
+195 DWRLSAQVRII
-200 SFMRMLLDEIFGQE
+200 LDEIFGQD
-214 NYVNEIIWQRSN
+214 NFINEIIWHYDQGARGKN
-226 PHGHLTKKFANIHD
+226 RFGRKHD
-240 TIFFYTKSKN
+240 TIFVYSKSESFIFNSESILVPYESGMTEWRYTKGGQAGKE
-250 YTFNMQYTPADEN
+250 M
-263 YIKNFFKLDDGDGR
+263 
-277 KYRLVTL
+277 
-284 TASGPGDAR
+284 
-293 YFNGELI
+293 
-300 APPKGN
+300 PKGKIPSDVWDMKLN
-306 HWRWSQDRIDE
+306 
-317 ALKNNLIVISK
+317 AM
-328 NRAIHYKYYLEDNKG
+328 
-343 TPLQSLFIDKGVG
+343 
-356 NIQAASK
+356 SK
-363 ENLDYPTQ
+363 EHNGYPTQ

-376 LERIIKTSSNEG
+376 LSRFIEAFSSPG
-388 DLVGDFFCGS
+388 DLVADFFCGS
-398 GTTLAVAEKLGRKWI
+398 GTTLAVAEKLGRKWV
-413 GTDLGRFA
+413 GSDLGRFA

-426 KRLISIQRD
+426 KRLISIQR
-435 LQKENKAF
+435 QASMQAEPF

-466 DEEARLMQSALKR
+466 DEETRNVQAALKR
-479 EEFID
+479 EEFVD
-484 LILSAYSAQKSDQLV
+484 LILSAYGAQKSDQLV

-507 TAILIGGIDSA
+507 TAILVGGIDQA

-529 VALSVGIS
+529 AALAVGIS

-562 LTLTVRYIPNEVF
+562 LTLTIRYIPNEVF
-575 DKRAIAKGQINF
+575 DKRAIAKGQVKF

-600 NKTLQVSLTDFGVF
+600 SKTLQVTLTDFGVF

-629 GNAKVVVDQG
+629 GNAKVVIDQG

-673 FASQPELVTVVEEGK
+673 FASQPETITIIEDGK

>member
-1 MAEDLSQQERDL
+1 VAEDLSQQERDL

-30 SISDNPMK
+30 SISDNPLK
-38 TELIWPGKSGL
+38 TELIWPGKSTL
-49 VDTSVLPFQS
+49 MDTSVLPFQS

-78 MSELTGRQS
+78 MSESTGRQS

-106 VNGPMRSQIEKAG
+106 INGPMRSEIEKAG

-131 VGADFSAE
+131 VGSDFSIDIE
-139 IQVGEDSVTKTPSII
+139 VGEESVTKKPSVI

-160 DTWGKGSDSFISM
+160 DTWGMGTESFLSM
-173 IYLRLK
+173 IYKRLL
-179 LIYNLMA
+179 LIKSLMA
-186 EDGSIYVHC
+186 DDASILVHV
-195 DSRVN
+195 DWRTTHLIKI
-200 SFMRMLLDEIFGQE
+200 MLDETFGPE
-214 NYVNEIIWQRSN
+214 NAENEIIWFFPDTPGRTDNRFNRKHQS
-226 PHGHLTKKFANIHD
+226 IHW
-240 TIFFYTKSKN
+240 YSKSEN
-250 YTFNMQYTPADEN
+250 RTFNANDVREEILEASKQRYKTSRTLGGKQYIGGESADIGKVPEDVWR
-263 YIKNFFKLDDGDGR
+263 ISS
-277 KYRLVTL
+277 V
-284 TASGPGDAR
+284 
-293 YFNGELI
+293 
-300 APPKGN
+300 KGN
-306 HWRWSQDRIDE
+306 AD
-317 ALKNNLIVISK
+317 
-328 NRAIHYKYYLEDNKG
+328 
-343 TPLQSLFIDKGVG
+343 
-356 NIQAASK
+356 QATG
-363 ENLDYPTQ
+363 YPTQ
-371 KPESL
+371 KPEAL
-376 LERIIKTSSNEG
+376 LERLILGLSNEG
-388 DLVGDFFCGS
+388 DLVADFFCGS

-413 GTDLGRFA
+413 GSDLGRFG

-426 KRLISIQRD
+426 KRLISIQREASKNS
-435 LQKENKAF
+435 QPF

-451 GGYERAHQVG
+451 GGYERVHQVG

-466 DEEARLMQSALKR
+466 SEEERMVQSSIKR

-484 LILSAYSAQKSDQLV
+484 LVLSAYGAQKSDQLA
-499 PFSGSKGG
+499 PFAGSKGG
-507 TAILIGGIDSA
+507 TAIFIGDIDSA

-529 VALSVGIS
+529 TALSVGIS
-537 RVDVLG
+537 RIDVLG

-556 SAKEQG
+556 LAKEQG
-562 LTLTVRYIPNEVF
+562 LTLTVRYIPNDVF
-575 DKRAIAKGQINF
+575 DKRAIAKDQVKF
-587 YEAGYVEAKCEVK
+587 YEAGYVEATCEVK
-600 NKTLQVSLTDFGVF
+600 NKTLVVKLTDFGVF
-614 YRQND
+614 YRQDD
-619 ADETAAELRN
+619 ADETAAQLRN
-629 GNAKVVVDQG
+629 GGAKVVVDQG

-673 FASQPELVTVVEEGK
+673 FASQPEIITVLEDGK
-688 EVKKRTGKFIFE
+688 EVKKRTGKYIFE

-708 KSDRSLELT
+708 KTNRSLELT

>member
-1 MAEDLSQQERDL
+1 VAEDLSRQERDL

-30 SISDNPMK
+30 SISDNPLK
-38 TELIWPGKSGL
+38 TELIWPGKSTL
-49 VDTSVLPFQS
+49 MDTSVLPFQS

-78 MSELTGRQS
+78 MSESTGRQS

-106 VNGPMRSQIEKAG
+106 IHGPIRAEIEKAG

-131 VGADFSAE
+131 VGSDFSIDIE
-139 IQVGEDSVTKTPSII
+139 VGDESVKKNPSVV

-160 DTWGKGSDSFISM
+160 DTWGRGIDSYATM
-173 IYLRLK
+173 IYSRVKQIHELL
-179 LIYNLMA
+179 A
-186 EDGSIYVHC
+186 VDGSAYIHV
-195 DSRVN
+195 DWRLTAT
-200 SFMRMLLDEIFGQE
+200 MRMICDEIFGSE
-214 NYVNEIIWQRSN
+214 NFQREIIWAIQTASGFKSTVNNWVRS
-226 PHGHLTKKFANIHD
+226 HD
-240 TIFFYTKSKN
+240 TILYYTKSENKV
-250 YTFNMQYTPADEN
+250 FNKE
-263 YIKNFFKLDDGDGR
+263 FSELDDRTKRRYDKVDDDGR
-277 KYRLVTL
+277 SYKVYKNTDGSERRVYLDT
-284 TASGPGDAR
+284 S
-293 YFNGELI
+293 NGRPI
-300 APPKGN
+300 SDVWDDIIGF
-306 HWRWSQDRIDE
+306 QTV
-317 ALKNNLIVISK
+317 NNTGE
-328 NRAIHYKYYLEDNKG
+328 YL
-343 TPLQSLFIDKGVG
+343 Q
-356 NIQAASK
+356 
-363 ENLDYPTQ
+363 YPTQ
-371 KPESL
+371 KPEKL
-376 LERIIKTSSNEG
+376 LERIIAASTQPG
-388 DLVGDFFCGS
+388 DLVADFFTGS

-413 GTDLGRFA
+413 GADLGRFA

-426 KRLISIQRD
+426 KRLITVQREASKKG
-435 LQKENKAF
+435 QAF

-451 GGYERAHQVG
+451 GGYERVHQVG
-461 IDPSL
+461 IDSSL
-466 DEEARLMQSALKR
+466 DEESKQLQASIKR
-479 EEFID
+479 EEFVD
-484 LILSAYSAQKSDQLV
+484 LILSAYGAQKSDQLI
-499 PFSGSKGG
+499 PFAGSKGG
-507 TAILIGGIDSA
+507 TAILIGALDLA
-518 VTQDQVQQAID
+518 VTQDQVQQAVD
-529 VALSVGIS
+529 TALSVGIS

-556 SAKEQG
+556 AAKEQG
-562 LTLTVRYIPNEVF
+562 LTLTIRYIPNEVF
-575 DKRAIAKGQINF
+575 DKRAIARGQVKF
-587 YEAGYVEAKCEVK
+587 YEAGYVEAECEVK
-600 NKTLQVSLTDFGVF
+600 NKTLQVKLTDFGVF
-614 YRQND
+614 YRQDD

-629 GNAKVVVDQG
+629 GNAKVVIDQG

-673 FASQPELVTVVEEGK
+673 FASQPETITVLENGK

-708 KSDRSLELT
+708 RSDRSLELT

>member
-1 MAEDLSQQERDL
+1 M
-13 IANLIRDGKPV
+13 
-24 PARYIP
+24 
-30 SISDNPMK
+30 
-38 TELIWPGKSGL
+38 
-49 VDTSVLPFQS
+49 DTSVLPFQS

-78 MSELTGRQS
+78 MSESTGRQS

-106 VNGPMRSQIEKAG
+106 VNGPMRNEIDKAG

-131 VGADFSAE
+131 VGSDFSMDIE
-139 IQVGEDSVTKTPSII
+139 VGDDSVKKKPSVV

-160 DTWGKGSDSFISM
+160 DTWGKGTDSYASM
-173 IYLRLK
+173 IHTRLK
-179 LIYNLMA
+179 LIHDLLA
-186 EDGSIYVHC
+186 DDGTLFLHC
-195 DSRVN
+195 DYRTSGITR
-200 SFMRMLLDEIFGQE
+200 LILDEIFGQE
-214 NYVNEIIWQRSN
+214 RILNEVVWLYGLGGSSN
-226 PHGHLTKKFANIHD
+226 RYYPRKHD
-240 TIFFYTKSKN
+240 TIFWYSKS
-250 YTFNMQYTPADEN
+250 EN
-263 YIKNFFKLDDGDGR
+263 YFFNPPMIPATSQRMKGMD
-277 KYRLVTL
+277 KK
-284 TASGPGDAR
+284 
-293 YFNGELI
+293 
-300 APPKGN
+300 APDYWDIP
-306 HWRWSQDRIDE
+306 SI
-317 ALKNNLIVISK
+317 NNMATE
-328 NRAIHYKYYLEDNKG
+328 R
-343 TPLQSLFIDKGVG
+343 T
-356 NIQAASK
+356 
-363 ENLDYPTQ
+363 DYPTQ
-371 KPESL
+371 KPEAL
-376 LERIIKTSSNEG
+376 LQRVIECASQPG
-388 DLVGDFFCGS
+388 DLVADFFCGS
-398 GTTLAVAEKLGRKWI
+398 GTTLALAEKLGRKWI
-413 GTDLGRFA
+413 GSDLGRFA
-421 IHTSR
+421 IHTTR
-426 KRLISIQRD
+426 KRLISIQREASKAG
-435 LQKENKAF
+435 QAF

-461 IDPSL
+461 LDPTL
-466 DEEARLMQSALKR
+466 DEDTKLVQASIKR
-479 EEFID
+479 DEFIE
-484 LILSAYSAQKSDQLV
+484 LILSAYGAQKSDQLA
-499 PFSGSKGG
+499 PFSGSKSG

-529 VALSVGIS
+529 AALAVGIS

-562 LTLTVRYIPNEVF
+562 LTLTIRYIPNEVF
-575 DKRAIAKGQINF
+575 DKRAIAKGQVKF

-673 FASQPELVTVVEEGK
+673 FASQPETITVIEDGK